1 MKFGP
6 SNLFSTTPDQA
17 KKWFNVFFKITAV
30 IILVLQFFPQ
40 IPKHIADPA
49 TIYIAESQG
58 FAFAVSRMFGIQ
70 TEKPDVNGAKM

>member
-1 MKFGP
+1 MKFGFTHFF
-6 SNLFSTTPDQA
+6 NATPEQA
-17 KKWFNVFFKITAV
+17 KKGFNIFFKITAV

-58 FAFAVSRMFGIQ
+58 FAYALSRMFGIEA
-70 TEKPDVNGAKM
+70 EKPDVKGAKM